1 MLHSDHDPDGGP
13 DRLGRVLAL
22 ATGVYVAIA
31 AACAAGIVVDE
42 REITGEPAWVKPFKF
57 AVSIGLVGAT
67 TSWLRNRLP
76 RTRAADRATIAITV
90 ALVVE
95 QVLISLQ
102 AARGVRSH
110 FNVGTPFDGA
120 VFGAMGLF
128 VAIAFT
134 GLLVLALQATRRST
148 GDRVVDTVA
157 RWGCWLV
164 IGGASVGFALVAADA
179 HTIGGPDGGPGLPLV
194 GWSTELGD
202 LRPGHFVGLHGLQ
215 ALIVLAALAGR
226 ARQAERRTLAAIRG
240 AGAAIAVLTVALTVQ
255 AFARQP
261 VTSASSFAVVAA
273 AAAGAYAASRFGGRR
288 AQVEPVEADLA
299 VAR

>member
-1 MLHSDHDPDGGP
+1 MLHSDHRT
-13 DRLGRVLAL
+13 DRLGRVLAGV
-22 ATGVYVAIA
+22 TGLYVAIA
-31 AACAAGIVVDE
+31 AACAVGIAVDG

-76 RTRAADRATIAITV
+76 RTRAVDRATIAITI

-95 QVLISLQ
+95 QVLISVQ

-110 FNVGTPFDGA
+110 FNSATPFDGA
-120 VFGAMGLF
+120 VFGAMGVF
-128 VAIAFT
+128 VAIASA

-148 GDRVVDTVA
+148 GDPVVDAVA

-164 IGGASVGFALVAADA
+164 LGGASVGFALVAAEA

-215 ALIVLAALAGR
+215 ALIVLAALAR
-226 ARQAERRTLAAIRG
+226 RLRLAEPRTLAVIRAVG
-240 AGAAIAVLTVALTVQ
+240 TAIAVLTVALTIQ
-255 AFARQP
+255 AFAQQP
-261 VTSASSFAVVAA
+261 VTSASSFVVVAS
-273 AAAGAYAASRFGGRR
+273 AGVGAWWAASRSGGRR
-288 AQVEPVEADLA
+288 ADAPPAEAEL
-299 VAR
+299 VAAR

>member
-1 MLHSDHDPDGGP
+1 MLHSDHEPRRP
-13 DRLGRVLAL
+13 DRLGRVLAGV
-22 ATGVYVAIA
+22 TGLYVATA
-31 AACAAGIVVDE
+31 AACALGIAIDE
-42 REITGEPAWVKPFKF
+42 REIAGEPAWVKPLKF

-76 RTRAADRATIAITV
+76 RTRATNRATIAITV

-95 QVLISLQ
+95 QVLIGLQ

-110 FNVGTPFDGA
+110 FNVATPFDGA
-120 VFGAMGLF
+120 VFGAMGIF
-128 VAIAFT
+128 VAIAFA

-148 GDRVVDTVA
+148 GDRVVDAVA

-164 IGGASVGFALVAADA
+164 MAGASVGFALVAADA
-179 HTIGGPDGGPGLPLV
+179 HTLGGPDGGPGLPLV
-194 GWSTELGD
+194 GWSTEFGD

-226 ARQAERRTLAAIRG
+226 ARLTERRTLAAIRAVG
-240 AGAAIAVLTVALTVQ
+240 TVIAVLTVALTIQ
-255 AFARQP
+255 AFAERS
-261 VTSASSFAVVAA
+261 VTSASSIVVIVVAA
-273 AAAGAYAASRFGGRR
+273 AAGAWAAARSRGRP
-288 AQVEPVEADLA
+288 ADGQPVEAELA